1 MSYLMSNYAP
11 LPVTF
16 VKGDGCYLTDDKG
29 DIYLDALCGVAV
41 TGLGHSHP
49 KISKAIQ
56 SQAQQL
62 LHTSNWYHI
71 QHQETLAEVLCKLAD
86 MDGAF
91 FSNSGAE
98 ANEAAIKIARLHA
111 HANQIDEPIILTAKQ
126 SFHGRTMATLSATG
140 NPKVQAGFSPLV
152 SEFIHINFNDIK
164 AIQAYEDNPQISAIM
179 LEPIQGESGVI
190 VPDANYLNQV
200 QEICQKNNWL
210 LILDEVQ
217 TGIGRTGKMFAHQ
230 YNQITPDILTLAK
243 GLGNG
248 VPIGACLA
256 KGKAAKLLTPG
267 THGSTFG
274 GNPLVCRVALEV
286 LNVIKQDDILHNVNL
301 MSDYITARF
310 IDQLHT
316 IDSVLEIRSKGL
328 MIAIELTKD
337 CSQLLQQALDKKV
350 LINITGQSIR
360 LLPPLIINKEQAD
373 EMVDT
378 ICQLVSEL

>member
-11 LPVTF
+11 LSVTF
-16 VKGDGCYLTDDKG
+16 VEGSGCHLTDDKG
-29 DIYLDALCGVAV
+29 ATYLDALCGVGV

-49 KISKAIQ
+49 QISKAIQ
-56 SQAQQL
+56 SQAQKL

-71 QHQETLAEVLCKLAD
+71 QHQETLAETLCQLAN

-91 FSNSGAE
+91 FGNSGAE

-111 HANQIDEPIILTAKQ
+111 HANQIDKPIILTAKQ

-140 NPKVQAGFSPLV
+140 NPKVQAGFAPLV
-152 SEFIHINFNDIK
+152 SEFIHVNFNDIK
-164 AIQAYEDNPQISAIM
+164 AIQEYENNSQISAVM

-190 VPDANYLNQV
+190 VPDENYLNQV
-200 QEICQKNNWL
+200 QAICQKNNWL

-230 YNQITPDILTLAK
+230 YNQITPDVLTLAK

-286 LNVIKQDDILHNVNL
+286 LDIIQKEDMLHNVTL
-301 MSDYITARF
+301 MSDYIVSRF
-310 IDQLHT
+310 TDKLKT
-316 IDSVLEIRSKGL
+316 VDSVLEIRSKGL
-328 MIAIELTKD
+328 MIAIELSKD
-337 CSQLLQQALDKKV
+337 CSQLLQQALDKKL

-373 EMVDT
+373 EMIDI
-378 ICQLVSEL
+378 ICELVSEL

>member
-1 MSYLMSNYAP
+1 MSNYAP
-11 LPVTF
+11 LGVTF
-16 VKGDGCYLTDDKG
+16 TKGSGCYLTDNNG
-29 DIYLDALCGVAV
+29 NQYLDALCGVGV

-49 KISKAIQ
+49 EISKAIQ
-56 SQAQQL
+56 LQAQQL

-71 QHQETLAEVLCKLAD
+71 QHQEVLAEELCILAN
-86 MDGAF
+86 MDKAF
-91 FSNSGAE
+91 FGNSGAE
-98 ANEAAIKIARLHA
+98 ANEAAIKIARLHG
-111 HANQIDEPIILTAKQ
+111 HANNIDTPTILTANQ

-152 SEFIHINFNDIK
+152 SNFIYVDFNNIEAIK
-164 AIQAYEDNPQISAIM
+164 AHAENKDIVAVM

-190 VPDANYLNQV
+190 IPDDTYLNQV

-230 YNQITPDILTLAK
+230 YNGITPDVLTLAK

-256 KGKAAKLLTPG
+256 KGNAAKLLTPG

-274 GNPLVCRVALEV
+274 GNPLVCRTAL
-286 LNVIKQDDILHNVNL
+286 
-301 MSDYITARF
+301 
-310 IDQLHT
+310 
-316 IDSVLEIRSKGL
+316 SVLEVIKKDNILDNVTNMSAYISSSFSEKLKDVSTVKEVRTKGL
-328 MIAIELTKD
+328 MIAIELDQECT
-337 CSQLLQQALDKKV
+337 QLLQQALDNKL

-360 LLPPLIINKEQAD
+360 LLPPLIINKEQANV
-373 EMVDT
+373 MIDT
-378 ICQLVSEL
+378 ICNLINAL

>member
-16 VKGDGCYLTDDKG
+16 TKGNGCYLTDNNG
-29 DIYLDALCGVAV
+29 LVYLDALCGVAV

-49 KISKAIQ
+49 KISEAIQ

-71 QHQETLAEVLCKLAD
+71 QYQETLAETLCKLAD
-86 MDGAF
+86 MDAVF
-91 FSNSGAE
+91 FCNSGAE

-111 HANQIDEPIILTAKQ
+111 HANQINEPIILTAQ
-126 SFHGRTMATLSATG
+126 QGFHGRTMATLSATG
-140 NPKVQAGFSPLV
+140 NAKVQAGFSPLV
-152 SEFIHINFNDIK
+152 SEFIHVNFNDVE
-164 AIQAYEDNPQISAIM
+164 AIQKHENNPQIVAVM

-190 VPDANYLNQV
+190 VPDADYLNHV

-230 YNQITPDILTLAK
+230 YNQITPDVLTLAK

-248 VPIGACLA
+248 VPIGACIA
-256 KGKAAKLLTPG
+256 KGNAAKLLTPG

-274 GNPLVCRVALEV
+274 GNPLVCRVASTVLE
-286 LNVIKQDDILHNVNL
+286 VIKQDDLLNNVNV
-301 MSDYITARF
+301 MSDYIVSSFTKK
-310 IDQLHT
+310 LKT
-316 IDSVLEIRSKGL
+316 IDTVVEIRAKGL
-328 MIAIELTKD
+328 MIAIELNKACT
-337 CSQLLQQALDKKV
+337 QLLQQALDKKL

-373 EMVDT
+373 EMIDI
-378 ICQLVSEL
+378 ICEIVGQL